1 MYEIAGSLILVAE
14 QSCSLREKLSQ
25 FLTEKGYAV
34 CTASAAKEAVE
45 VFDRESPKLI
55 IMDAMM
61 RCEDGYSSLDAC
73 RRIREIDRDEYS
85 PVLMI
90 TAQDDDDMITA
101 AFEAGA
107 ADYMVKP
114 IHWLRLE
121 HIIRFK
127 LHAYKSAYAVQASE
141 ERFRQLFEDS
151 PLPYQS
157 LDMNGCIVDANAAW
171 LEMMG
176 MDAGSAIG
184 RSFGELMDEGERR
197 KFMSMFP
204 SFIEHGV
211 LDNLQLTISRS
222 DGTPIDIELNGRV
235 AYDAHGDF
243 KQVHCVFQNITERKA
258 MEDELRRLATSDPL
272 TGLANRRAFFAEADR
287 SRLQC
292 VRYNHPYTAMMLDID
307 HFKSINDTF
316 GHDVGDQV
324 LKLVSGEMNQQIRTV
339 DILGRLGGEEF
350 AIALPETDLDAAC
363 IVAERIR
370 LAVQSFSLE
379 TDQGRVAFTISA
391 GLAKLTNAKETNEQL
406 IKQADELL
414 YRAKQ
419 NGRNRVEPG
428 C

>member
-14 QSCSLREKLSQ
+14 QSRSLREKLSQ

-45 VFDRESPKLI
+45 VFDRESPKMI
-55 IMDAMM
+55 IMGAMM

-107 ADYMVKP
+107 ADYIVKP

-127 LHAYKSAYAVQASE
+127 LQAYKSAYAVQASE

-184 RSFGELMDEGERR
+184 RSFGELMDESEWR
-197 KFMSMFP
+197 KFMHMFP
-204 SFIEHGV
+204 SFIKHGV
-211 LDNLQLTISRS
+211 LDNLQLTISHS

-235 AYDAHGDF
+235 AYDAHGNF
-243 KQVHCVFQNITERKA
+243 KQTHCVFQNITARKA

-272 TGLANRRAFFAEADR
+272 TGLANRRAFFADGDR
-287 SRLQC
+287 ALQQC
-292 VRYNHPYTAMMLDID
+292 VRYQRPYSAMMLDID
-307 HFKSINDTF
+307 HFKSINDRY

-324 LKLVSGEMNQQIRTV
+324 LKLVAAEMQQQIRQV
-339 DILGRLGGEEF
+339 DMLGRLGGEEF
-350 AIALPETDLDAAC
+350 AIILPETDLAKA
-363 IVAERIR
+363 IEVAERIR
-370 LAVQSFSLE
+370 AAVEAFSLQTE
-379 TDQGRVAFTISA
+379 QGRITFTISIGVV
-391 GLAKLTNAKETNEQL
+391 GLTDVEATNDALLQ
-406 IKQADELL
+406 QADALL

-419 NGRNRVEPG
+419 NGRNRVES
-428 C
+428 